1 MSHLE
6 QSTLFQL
13 LPIGAY
19 RSDRDG
25 TLLHANAALLRMNGY
40 TSEAEMHAHLR
51 NSSKDPYVDPQ
62 RRSQFLALLE
72 SSGHV
77 TNFVSEMVR
86 FKTGEHMWVREHAH
100 VVRDDE
106 GNARYYEGTVED
118 ITEELAAKAR
128 LDQSEALLQNVLQT
142 IPDRVWLKDL
152 DGIYVTCNDAFA
164 ANMGVTPAEMVGTG
178 DAQWL
183 GEPLAAGFLATDRLA
198 LQAGKAVVL
207 EEDMPTLV
215 GTNPGLYEIVKT
227 PMFDAHGQ
235 AIGVLGM
242 ARDIQQRKNAEAL
255 LRDTT
260 EQLELA
266 IMGADLGRW
275 DHDLTVGKGYH
286 MDEHACR
293 LLGRDP
299 SEGALGRAW
308 GHLVHPDDLPLTLQA
323 LRAYLNG
330 TTTTYE
336 VDYRARHT
344 DGRWIW
350 LSSRGKAV
358 QFDRDGLPQRMVGTL
373 MDISGRKQAEAELR
387 TTRAELQATLNA
399 LPDLLF
405 EFTADG
411 HYRAIHSQNDAS
423 MVQPAEYILNKR
435 VTEVLPK
442 DAADACLA
450 ALREAQDTGR
460 SSGQQ
465 YSLVLAGGKQWFELS
480 VVRKPTESGEEERFI
495 AIARDISE
503 RKVTEE
509 AIQHLA
515 FHDSLTGLPNRRL
528 LSDRLHSALAA
539 SNRHRQHGAMMFLDL
554 DHFKHLN
561 DTYGHDVGDLMLQEV
576 ARRLQQNVRAI
587 DTVARFGG
595 DEFVV
600 LIQALSADA
609 EDARM
614 HATSVAHKIL
624 ASLNEPYALNALAH
638 ITTPSIGIALFS
650 GDTVTPQD
658 ILKHA
663 DIAMYQAKAQGRNT
677 LVIYESNMAE
687 AAIERAQT
695 AP

>member
-1 MSHLE
+1 MSPLA

-25 TLLHANAALLRMNGY
+25 TLLHANAALLRMNRY

-51 NSSKDPYVDPQ
+51 NSSKDPYVDPL

-72 SSGHV
+72 SSGQV

-100 VVRDDE
+100 VVRDDN

-118 ITEELAAKAR
+118 ITEELAAQAR

-152 DGIYVTCNDAFA
+152 NGIYLTCNDAFA

-183 GEPLAAGFLATDRLA
+183 GEALAAGFLATDRLA

-215 GTNPGLYEIVKT
+215 GHSAGLFEIVKT
-227 PMFDAHGQ
+227 PMFDSDGQ
-235 AIGVLGM
+235 VIGVLGM
-242 ARDIQQRKNAEAL
+242 ARDIQQRKNAE
-255 LRDTT
+255 
-260 EQLELA
+260 
-266 IMGADLGRW
+266 
-275 DHDLTVGKGYH
+275 
-286 MDEHACR
+286 
-293 LLGRDP
+293 
-299 SEGALGRAW
+299 
-308 GHLVHPDDLPLTLQA
+308 TL
-323 LRAYLNG
+323 
-330 TTTTYE
+330 
-336 VDYRARHT
+336 
-344 DGRWIW
+344 
-350 LSSRGKAV
+350 
-358 QFDRDGLPQRMVGTL
+358 
-373 MDISGRKQAEAELR
+373 LR

-405 EFTADG
+405 EFTAEG
-411 HYRAIHSQNDAS
+411 HYRAIHSQSQSEAS
-423 MVQPAEYILNKR
+423 MVLPAHYILNKR
-435 VTEVLPK
+435 VTEVLPQ

-480 VVRKPTESGEEERFI
+480 VVRKPTEPGEEERFI
-495 AIARDISE
+495 AIARDITE

-528 LSDRLHSALAA
+528 LTDRLHSALAA

-600 LIQALSADA
+600 LIQALSTDA
-609 EDARM
+609 EGARN
-614 HATSVAHKIL
+614 HATAVAHKIL
-624 ASLNEPYALNALAH
+624 ASLNAPYALNALQH

-650 GDTVTPQD
+650 GDAVAAHD

-677 LVIYESNMAE
+677 LVIYEPNMA
-687 AAIERAQT
+687 ATSVERAQT

>member
-25 TLLHANAALLRMNGY
+25 TLLHANAALLRMNRY

-72 SSGHV
+72 SCGQV

-100 VVRDDE
+100 VVRDDD

-118 ITEELAAKAR
+118 ITEERAAKAR
-128 LDQSEALLQNVLQT
+128 LHQSEALLQNVLQT

-152 DGIYVTCNDAFA
+152 NGIYLTCNDAFA

-183 GEPLAAGFLATDRLA
+183 GETLAAGFLATDRLA

-215 GTNPGLYEIVKT
+215 GHSAGLYEIVKT
-227 PMFDAHGQ
+227 PMFDADGK

-242 ARDIQQRKNAEAL
+242 ARDIQQRKNAE
-255 LRDTT
+255 
-260 EQLELA
+260 
-266 IMGADLGRW
+266 
-275 DHDLTVGKGYH
+275 
-286 MDEHACR
+286 
-293 LLGRDP
+293 
-299 SEGALGRAW
+299 
-308 GHLVHPDDLPLTLQA
+308 TL
-323 LRAYLNG
+323 
-330 TTTTYE
+330 
-336 VDYRARHT
+336 
-344 DGRWIW
+344 
-350 LSSRGKAV
+350 
-358 QFDRDGLPQRMVGTL
+358 
-373 MDISGRKQAEAELR
+373 LR

-405 EFTADG
+405 EFTAEG
-411 HYRAIHSQNDAS
+411 RYRAVHSHNELGI
-423 MVQPAEYILNKR
+423 VLPAELLLNKV
-435 VTEVLPK
+435 VTEVLPQ

-480 VVRKPTESGEEERFI
+480 VVRKPTEPGEEERFI
-495 AIARDISE
+495 AIARDITE

-528 LSDRLHSALAA
+528 LTDRLHSALAA

-609 EDARM
+609 ENARL

-624 ASLNEPYALNALAH
+624 ASLNKPYALNALEH
-638 ITTPSIGIALFS
+638 TTTPSIGIALFS
-650 GDTVTPQD
+650 GDTVAPHN
-658 ILKHA
+658 ILKQA

-677 LVIYESNMAE
+677 LVIYEPNMAE
-687 AAIERAQT
+687 TGVERAQT